1 MTRKYVLLSAALC
14 IAFIVARVLFLQV
27 SPAAMQVTLVLHPFV
42 GQAPL
47 TLNEFHYANPGGAGN
62 FKVRSFQFFL
72 SNIRLVA
79 DSEIYAQQE
88 SYHLARFDREDGVY
102 RIVLANVPRGD
113 YDYIEFGLGVD
124 ATANGT
130 LRMQSDLDPNG
141 RMAWSWDVG
150 YKFVLVEGGLLVDG
164 TQYPL
169 VYHVGFDENY
179 KVLSFPLPARLLL
192 GREALLDFRVDLLRM
207 FTATRKVD
215 MSSLSNV
222 KFERD
227 DASLLANNYA
237 HMLQLESMQ

>member
-1 MTRKYVLLSAALC
+1 
-14 IAFIVARVLFLQV
+14 
-27 SPAAMQVTLVLHPFV
+27 MQ
-42 GQAPL
+42 G
-47 TLNEFHYANPGGAGN
+47 
-62 FKVRSFQFFL
+62 
-72 SNIRLVA
+72 
-79 DSEIYAQQE
+79 
-88 SYHLARFDREDGVY
+88 
-102 RIVLANVPRGD
+102 
-113 YDYIEFGLGVD
+113 
-124 ATANGT
+124 
-130 LRMQSDLDPNG
+130 DLDPNG